1 MGKRH
6 SPEQIGR
13 MLWQAEGRLA
23 SGSTVPELAGET
35 TRRALD
41 QTRALSA
48 ELKRLQQEELAGG
61 MESAFEALLAESDV
75 PDGVEVDLSFSG
87 DESSIPKPV
96 KCGFIWR

>member
-1 MGKRH
+1 
-6 SPEQIGR
+6 
-13 MLWQAEGRLA
+13 
-23 SGSTVPELAGET
+23 
-35 TRRALD
+35 
-41 QTRALSA
+41 
-48 ELKRLQQEELAGG
+48 